1 MKIIRIAIGLGNPG
15 PEFQRTLHNAG
26 FDTLDSWAAGN
37 GLSFVVKP
45 EWNALVAQGTVPAA
59 HAADEH
65 IDVVLVKPLTGMNDS
80 GETARKV
87 FDHFE
92 PQVDTL
98 PQYVLVY
105 DDLAMPFGKLRF
117 RDSGSAGGHRGVK
130 SVIDVWP
137 SQRLLPR
144 LKVGIG
150 PDPGGANRFN
160 YVTRPLG
167 DDLFTLF
174 QSATAQAHEALD
186 VWIRSGMSEAM
197 NRFNGMK

>member
-15 PEFQRTLHNAG
+15 PEFQKTLHNAG
-26 FDTLDSWAAGN
+26 FDTLDAWAAAN

-45 EWNALVAQGTVPAA
+45 EWNALAAQGNIG
-59 HAADEH
+59 D

-87 FDHFE
+87 REHFE

-137 SQRLLPR
+137 SERLLPR

-174 QSATAQAHEALD
+174 QSATAQAQEALD
-186 VWIRSGMSEAM
+186 VWVRSGMSEAM